1 MQRVVGA
8 EAYTVDM
15 SSHVEV
21 SPSGIGF
28 VRTSARKS
36 IPGAPAAA
44 QGARRRSWIS
54 GLYESKNASISTTA
68 KNLRGEGAEKK

>member
-1 MQRVVGA
+1 MPGIVGV
-8 EAYTVDM
+8 EAYTMGM

-54 GLYESKNASISTTA
+54 GLYEPKSAPIGTTA
-68 KNLRGEGAEKK
+68 KNLSGKSAGK